1 MVLLD
6 FGSGS
11 ATIYFVSSFIR
22 LLTLLVILLNAAPAL
37 AGYTQDTCA
46 KNKPRNLVR
55 ADLVFD
61 LQSGK
66 ILIEKNSKKAFHPA
80 SLSKLMALA
89 VVFDDLRAK
98 RYGMNDR
105 VQLVKTGGQFDGRTA
120 SIKSMTVREAI
131 MGVATASLNNALD
144 GLAAKTGT
152 EKFVARMNEK
162 AKAWGLANTRFV
174 NPTGWPTP
182 QSMNAQ
188 RTTLR
193 DYAQLIRHMEMNYA
207 KEMKQFSG
215 MSEVTIKGL
224 KKPLKS
230 TNNLLETSDAPRA
243 EPYEGVV
250 AGKTGYTCYSG
261 WHLVAIFEDR
271 SLGNRRLVAMS
282 VGHATGRER
291 DEQVRELLDTARP
304 KLRVYVKEEERLAR
318 LKAQEEARQLAAKKE
333 AERQAR
339 RAAEL
344 KAQAD
349 KQAAERQ
356 TKEATTP

>member
-1 MVLLD
+1 VLD
-6 FGSGS
+6 FECGS
-11 ATIYFVSSFIR
+11 ATIYFVSTLFR
-22 LLTLLVILLNAAPAL
+22 LFLLLTILLSAAPAM
-37 AGYTQDTCA
+37 AGYMQDTCA

-55 ADLVFD
+55 ADMVFD
-61 LQSGK
+61 LDSGK
-66 ILIEKNSKKAFHPA
+66 ILIEKNSKKSFHPA

-89 VVFDDLRAK
+89 IVYDDLRAG
-98 RYGMNDR
+98 RYRLTDK

-144 GLAAKTGT
+144 GLAAKTSPD
-152 EKFVARMNEK
+152 KFVARMNEK
-162 AKAWGLANTRFV
+162 AKAWGLTNTRFI

-193 DYAQLIRHMEMNYA
+193 DYAQIVRKMEINYP

-215 MSEVTIKGL
+215 LSEVEIKGL

-261 WHLVAIFEDR
+261 WHLVAVFEDR
-271 SLGNRRLVAMS
+271 SLNNRRLVAMS
-282 VGHATGRER
+282 VGHATGKER
-291 DEQVRELLDTARP
+291 DEQVKELLDTARP
-304 KLRVYVKEEERLAR
+304 KLRAYVKEEERLAR
-318 LKAQEEARQLAAKKE
+318 LKAQEEARQLAEKKE

-344 KAQAD
+344 KAQAN
-349 KQAAERQ
+349 KQNIER
-356 TKEATTP
+356 KTP

>member
-1 MVLLD
+1 MSTFLRLFLFFALLLI
-6 FGSGS
+6 
-11 ATIYFVSSFIR
+11 AV
-22 LLTLLVILLNAAPAL
+22 PAY
-37 AGYTQDTCA
+37 AGYGQDSCA

-55 ADLVFD
+55 ADMVFD
-61 LQSGK
+61 LQTGK
-66 ILIEKNSKKAFHPA
+66 ILIEKNAKQAFHPA

-89 VVFDDLRAK
+89 VVFDDIRAK

-105 VQLVKTGGQFDGRTA
+105 VQLVKTGGQFDGRTS

-131 MGVATASLNNALD
+131 NGVATASLNNALD

-152 EKFVARMNEK
+152 EKFVARMNDK
-162 AKAWGLANTRFV
+162 AKAWGLGNTHFV

-182 QSMNAQ
+182 QSMKAQ

-193 DYAQLIRHMEMNYA
+193 EYAQLVRHMWAEYP
-207 KEMKQFSG
+207 KEMKQISG
-215 MSEVTIKGL
+215 MSEVEIAGL

-261 WHLVAIFEDR
+261 WHLVAVFEDR

-282 VGHATGRER
+282 VGHATGKAR
-291 DEQVRELLDTARP
+291 DEQVKELLDTARP
-304 KLRVYVKEEERLAR
+304 KLRVFVKEEERLAR
-318 LKAQEEARQLAAKKE
+318 LKAQEEARQLAARQE

-344 KAQAD
+344 KALES
-349 KQAAERQ
+349 KRMPQ
-356 TKEATTP
+356 TNGKVTP